1 MCSVFI
7 LGPEPLNIYVLLLFA
22 YDYKSINSEG
32 EIVCMWTINRVASR
46 EEKRLC
52 MDEHKT
58 HREHLIHTSLFLC
71 VECCQQKPKKNQ
83 FRIDNNSQPNNFLYV
98 AKHLNGQE
106 KVRFETKQCE
116 FVSCLRCDW
125 MWSAIGITCMDN
137 KQKKKTG
144 TRKWMWMWKFSGSEN
159 MKWHFPHS
167 SFRIVH
173 FKYLCLIP
181 AIPLNLF
188 HQFRFY
194 GQSVRYTHFSLT
206 I

>member
-7 LGPEPLNIYVLLLFA
+7 LGPKPLNIYVLLLFA

-46 EEKRLC
+46 EEKKLC

-137 KQKKKTG
+137 KQKTKNG
-144 TRKWMWMWKFSGSEN
+144 DQEVNVNVEIQWIRKYEVTF
-159 MKWHFPHS
+159 S
-167 SFRIVH
+167 SF
-173 FKYLCLIP
+173 
-181 AIPLNLF
+181 
-188 HQFRFY
+188 
-194 GQSVRYTHFSLT
+194 SVQNRAFQISLSHSCDSA
-206 I
+206 